1 MLFKLIFFLLR
12 AFGLPVVPIK
22 NLVQPLMKL
31 FDDKNAPV
39 RKEATN
45 LTTELYKWIKDGIK
59 PFISNLRTAQLKD
72 LEKCFEQT
80 QEEEKPI
87 ATRFLKSYVPS
98 ATNIDSED
106 GNEDEEEVKDTPL
119 IELELPAT
127 EILSKIKRE
136 WFEKM
141 VLILNF

>member
-1 MLFKLIFFLLR
+1 MLR

-87 ATRFLKSYVPS
+87 ATRFLKSYVPP
-98 ATNIDSED
+98 AVNMDSED
-106 GNEDEEEVKDTPL
+106 GNEDEEEAEDTPV